1 MAESAGVCKELSGK
15 DWDDLKTLELDIM
28 ASMRVLGVP
37 VEFVSLPDEVLAAV
51 ASMHGNAKPGGAKLS
66 PVDKMLFC
74 AAVLMDNVD
83 AMTEDDSLRDAIGAE
98 CGAGRACTGRE
109 KCQKRNDRTAWL
121 ISVITGNDEPW
132 WRINNGRIEYL
143 SGDASMAVL
152 EVAGDCWGVVR
163 ECSIDKPGAAAA
175 IGAFYQ
181 TTLLDDY
188 CPCGSSGGKAFK
200 CSCIGNHYGEELDG
214 GLDKEGAWKFLGTMP
229 QNERNRLWALVKS
242 FGNDAQRPHGMT
254 GRDA

>member
-28 ASMRVLGVP
+28 ASMRVLDVP

-163 ECSIDKPGAAAA
+163 ECSIDKPGRPLQSGHFIKRPCWTTTARAVPATTRRSSARASATITGKSWTAAWTRR
-175 IGAFYQ
+175 GR
-181 TTLLDDY
+181 
-188 CPCGSSGGKAFK
+188 
-200 CSCIGNHYGEELDG
+200 GN
-214 GLDKEGAWKFLGTMP
+214 
-229 QNERNRLWALVKS
+229 S
-242 FGNDAQRPHGMT
+242 
-254 GRDA
+254 